1 MILVSKNK
9 KYQHIKATSEKE
21 VFDVTG
27 AGDTV
32 IAVLCAAYIS
42 SKSKDLNFAAN
53 IANIAAGEVIKK
65 LGAQSI
71 NKDELTS
78 LVYNDL
84 HLESELEIEYYNKLD
99 ELDDFDRIIKN
110 PKDLKEILSLIRSL
124 GFSIGFTN
132 GCFDILHKGHT
143 AYLDKARNSADFLI
157 IGVNDDNS
165 VKKLKGSKRPINK
178 IKDRMEML
186 RRITLDDAFIIKF
199 NELTPIKLI
208 REIKPN
214 VLMKGGDYK
223 KNEIV
228 GSEFVIKNGGIV

>member
-1 MILVSKNK
+1 M
-9 KYQHIKATSEKE
+9 
-21 VFDVTG
+21 
-27 AGDTV
+27 
-32 IAVLCAAYIS
+32 
-42 SKSKDLNFAAN
+42 
-53 IANIAAGEVIKK
+53 
-65 LGAQSI
+65 
-71 NKDELTS
+71 
-78 LVYNDL
+78 VYNDL

-228 GSEFVIKNGGIV
+228 GSEFVIKNGGIVKIIPFVEGCSTSNIIKKINKLSD